1 MSRHDLALH
10 LSFLLKKDTTAGLGS
25 YEAVGTSFQAMIIL
39 SFNVFWF
46 VVVLSFEYR
55 ILYVETLLSTVM
67 LSGEITTTADSR
79 SLTKAVLCLKI
90 QNKLKKY
97 YISQLSKVTL
107 VFSSTSY
114 LSIYNILTV

>member
-1 MSRHDLALH
+1 MSRHGLALR

-25 YEAVGTSFQAMIIL
+25 YEAVGTPFQAMIIL

-67 LSGEITTTADSR
+67 LSGDITTIADSR
-79 SLTKAVLCLKI
+79 SLTEPVLCLKI
-90 QNKLKKY
+90 QK
-97 YISQLSKVTL
+97 
-107 VFSSTSY
+107 
-114 LSIYNILTV
+114 